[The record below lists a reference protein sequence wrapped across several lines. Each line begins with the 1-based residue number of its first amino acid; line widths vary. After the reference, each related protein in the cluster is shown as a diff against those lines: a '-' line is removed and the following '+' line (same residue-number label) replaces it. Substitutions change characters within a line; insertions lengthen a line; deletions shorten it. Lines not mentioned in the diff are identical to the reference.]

1 MLNAVNAYVS
11 ATYTAANPYKGPDGD
26 GTLDGRITRNGDG
39 DDSYEADEIVP
50 LTILHHNDSHGR
62 LLKSGS
68 APGYSQLVTLINQER
83 AHNPTRTLLV
93 TAGDNVQGDS
103 MMYYF
108 KSAGLGYAADGTAL
122 SAEMSINPLVKAFN
136 SVGYDAWTLGNHEF
150 NFGSD
155 VFGTLSQAEMPIL
168 QANVT
173 DTGAYG
179 LAAVPVQ
186 AYTTKTVGAEGIKVA
201 ILGIGNHRV
210 PSTSCRA
217 TSRA

>member
-1 MLNAVNAYVS
+1 
-11 ATYTAANPYKGPDGD
+11 
-26 GTLDGRITRNGDG
+26 
-39 DDSYEADEIVP
+39 
-50 LTILHHNDSHGR
+50 
-62 LLKSGS
+62 
-68 APGYSQLVTLINQER
+68 
-83 AHNPTRTLLV
+83 
-93 TAGDNVQGDS
+93 

-168 QANVT
+168 QANIT

-210 PSTSCRA
+210 PSYELPSNIEGLTFSDPIAAGKNFAPTLQATNDVVVALTHIGFTTDPRASRSTTTSTP
-217 TSRA
+217 TSRPRCPASTPSSAATATPR